1 MELKLYNNTSDMRCL
16 NKSITLLATMNAVQL
31 TDPVNVEN
39 PVFLVDLSDSY
50 IGANYAY
57 CADFGRY
64 YIITGHE
71 VVNGNQMRLSCHVD
85 VRMSFKNQILASS
98 IVADRST
105 SHADAYV
112 PDSMVTVRD
121 SITTITRVVENNVLV
136 GPSGNNQFV
145 LTIGGK

>member
-1 MELKLYNNTSDMRCL
+1 MEITLYNNHSDMRCL
-16 NKSITLLATMNAVQL
+16 NKSITLVSTRNATQI
-31 TDPVNVEN
+31 TEPTNVED
-39 PVFLVDLSDSY
+39 PVFLLDMDSSL

-57 CADFGRY
+57 AGDLGRY

-71 VVNGNQMRLSCHVD
+71 IVNGNQLRLSCHVD

-105 SHADAYV
+105 SHVDAYV
-112 PDSMVTVRD
+112 PDPMVTVRD